1 MGRPSSAHSPSSALV
16 AGDRERGE
24 QEGLVQGCEGL
35 IYTGRRQGSRTRL
48 AVPAAHITRLG
59 GLKIVGGA
67 NPTSMEAGTT
77 TRTGD
82 RSCHGGIAGD
92 VAGTLPEARPNSV
105 RLLAPLLCIPPTT
118 SSRHCVIAISTRPPA
133 LEAPRPATGSIHTV
147 QRPYS

>member
-48 AVPAAHITRLG
+48 AVPAARITRLG

-67 NPTSMEAGTT
+67 DPTSMEAGTT
-77 TRTGD
+77 RTGD
-82 RSCHGGIAGD
+82 RTCHGGIAGD

-105 RLLAPLLCIPPTT
+105 RLLAPLLRITPTT
-118 SSRHCVIAISTRPPA
+118 SHRHFVIGISTRPPA
-133 LEAPRPATGSIHTV
+133 LEAPGLATGSLHTV
-147 QRPYS
+147 QRQYP